1 MLMVLMLIGGYL
13 GLERNTLLSYRLA
26 KYEIFDSFGN
36 LRGIKTL
43 HNLLCESQNNTCGI
57 SLP

>member
-43 HNLLCESQNNTCGI
+43 HNFFM
-57 SLP
+57 